1 MIHTIAAE
9 RGGGVIAG
17 VFRAGGRP
25 IGLAGARVHGLG
37 RRRVLAGVADVEH
50 PAIGAL
56 PGLGLPD
63 GLPGTLDPAGRPGPE
78 LLGAA
83 VLAFERAV
91 RAEFGPRVPAVAYR
105 QVYRTE
111 LPVFLPGVTLVRA
124 GAPVAVLRNR
134 FGGYEEYLA
143 SLSKSRRGDQR
154 RLLRRIDADPDT
166 VVWSGPPAESGVDL
180 AELHRLTADAA
191 RRNHTR
197 RWPPLRMWS
206 LRLFTT
212 MLGLPDV
219 RMLTYKEPDGTL
231 IAATAMFDHPVAPL
245 LGPWGA
251 PPLGDRRTGLWFD
264 QFSRQL
270 RDLLDAGRPLVLA
283 GKGAREAKESLGFT
297 FEPQWTVLRR
307 LGRSA
312 QKSS

>member
-17 VFRAGGRP
+17 VFRDGGRP

-37 RRRVLAGVADVEH
+37 RRRVLGGVADVEH

-63 GLPGTLDPAGRPGPE
+63 GLPGTLDPAGRPGPQ
-78 LLGAA
+78 LLGEA

-91 RAEFGPRVPAVAYR
+91 RAEFGPRVPAIAYR
-105 QVYRTE
+105 QVYRDE

-134 FGGYEEYLA
+134 GGGYEGYLGT
-143 SLSKSRRGDQR
+143 LSKSRRGDQR

-166 VVWSGPPAESGVDL
+166 VVWFGPREEARVDL
-180 AELHRLTADAA
+180 AEMHRLSADAA
-191 RRNHTR
+191 RRNHTV

-206 LRLFTT
+206 PRLFET
-212 MLGLPDV
+212 MMALPEV
-219 RMLTYKEPDGTL
+219 RVLTYREPGGAL

-245 LGPWGA
+245 LGPWAA

-270 RDLLDAGRPLVLA
+270 RFLLDAGRPMVLA

-307 LGRSA
+307 IRRV
-312 QKSS
+312 